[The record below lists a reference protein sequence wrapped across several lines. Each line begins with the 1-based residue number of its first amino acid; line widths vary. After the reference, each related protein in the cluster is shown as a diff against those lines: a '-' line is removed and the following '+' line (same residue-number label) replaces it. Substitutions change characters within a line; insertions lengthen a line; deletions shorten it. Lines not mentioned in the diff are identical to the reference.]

1 MAWQQRVAGLLG
13 ASSIGAGAFGAH
25 GMAGRSEEYRAI
37 WKTAVQ
43 YHQVHALALLATASV
58 PSLRARTA
66 ASACL
71 VAGVGVFCGS
81 NYLVAWHEDVEEKHA
96 AAHTAIQSF
105 PCKPGSTNA
114 DGQTCNAN
122 NEWEDTT
129 PAS

>member
-43 YHQVHALALLATASV
+43 YHQVHALALLARASS
-58 PSLRARTA
+58 PSLAARTA

-81 NYLVAWHEDVEEKHA
+81 NYLVAWHEDRSYGAFAPYGGTALIGGWLALA
-96 AAHTAIQSF
+96 AL
-105 PCKPGSTNA
+105 
-114 DGQTCNAN
+114 
-122 NEWEDTT
+122 
-129 PAS
+129 